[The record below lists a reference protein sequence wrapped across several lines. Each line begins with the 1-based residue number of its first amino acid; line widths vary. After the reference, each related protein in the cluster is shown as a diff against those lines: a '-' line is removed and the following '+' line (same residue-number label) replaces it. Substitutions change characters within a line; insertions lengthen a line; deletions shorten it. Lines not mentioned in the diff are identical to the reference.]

1 MRWSLLC
8 RKSNLFV
15 VSKISEMMVPFLY
28 EHSLWTSGSY
38 RGCSG
43 AHLCTHFVLCVTW
56 AHLPGRWIALQI
68 FCLKNLHVFSG
79 SPTSHSLI
87 FLVKFLQFHTVSLY
101 GFWDKND
108 TKECYFLPLI
118 YYAENLSE
126 FNFIKTIIPSKKQQL
141 ISDLSHC
148 HDHEYLFFC
157 LLICTYPDF
166 FLPRFTCGSS
176 YAFRFI
182 KTTIIISRILL
193 CTYKVAVTF
202 LTLWIG
208 DLQSKYCNYNNLKLY
223 R

>member
-87 FLVKFLQFHTVSLY
+87 FLVKFLQFHIVSLY

-148 HDHEYLFFC
+148 HDHEYLLFSYLYVLTQTFFFQG
-157 LLICTYPDF
+157 LHVVVVMHS
-166 FLPRFTCGSS
+166 GS
-176 YAFRFI
+176 
-182 KTTIIISRILL
+182 
-193 CTYKVAVTF
+193 
-202 LTLWIG
+202 
-208 DLQSKYCNYNNLKLY
+208 
-223 R
+223 